1 MQKKMSESIR
11 AKNKIKATLFW
22 LSGKCFT
29 VRNIAE
35 LIIKKNENEKLQI
48 F

>member
-11 AKNKIKATLFW
+11 AKNKIKNYDAW
-22 LSGKCFT
+22 LGGKCFA

-35 LIIKKNENEKLQI
+35 LIIKKNENKKLQI